1 MNYKTNAKKV
11 VLEEEK
17 MSNKLKDLIKVSI
30 KEYLE
35 ANEVVMKDA
44 VRGKIRE
51 QVQNII
57 TEKGLDEKSDG
68 VKKLSVSLVKKQITE
83 LQESSQM
90 TLRKEK
96 LQSLADQNN
105 GISHPNNFRRNAVAN
120 DLQIKYANFTKPG
133 LEECEN
139 KEQYSVTGRVVLRRV
154 MGKASFITLQDYSG
168 RVQVYLKK
176 SDLPEAQYDT
186 FKNLCDLGDIV
197 GITGVMFKTNTG
209 ELSVEANHFEI
220 LTKAIRP
227 LPDKFHG
234 LADQETRY
242 RQRYVDLITNEKA
255 RDVFKVRSKV
265 VSFIRNYFDNLNFME
280 VETPM
285 MHVLQGGAAAKPFRT
300 HHNALDM
307 PLYLRIAPELYLKR
321 LVVGGFERVY
331 EINRNFRNEG
341 VSSRH
346 NPEFTMLEF
355 YMAYADYN
363 DLMDLTEDMLSKLVQ
378 EVIGSTELEYGEYK
392 INFAGKYERI
402 SMVDAI
408 VKHSGNITK
417 EDLADFDKAKVI
429 AESLKLKVE
438 SFYELG
444 HLINEI
450 FEEVAEHKL
459 IQPTFITDYPA
470 VVSPLARRQDG
481 NPEFTDRFEFFI
493 GAREIANGFSELNDA
508 QDQAERFKKQV
519 EAAAGGD
526 DEAMP
531 YDKDYIRALE
541 YGMPPTAGQGIGID
555 RLVMYLTNSQSI
567 RDVIL
572 FPHMKPE

>member
-1 MNYKTNAKKV
+1 
-11 VLEEEK
+11 
-17 MSNKLKDLIKVSI
+17 MSKNLKDLIKVSI

-35 ANEVVMKDA
+35 KNEITMKDI
-44 VRGKIRE
+44 VRGKLRA
-51 QVQNII
+51 QVESVLSTKNVD
-57 TEKGLDEKSDG
+57 TESADISAVISSIVETCYHEMQDNT
-68 VKKLSVSLVKKQITE
+68 QIAI
-83 LQESSQM
+83 
-90 TLRKEK
+90 RKEK
-96 LQSLADQNN
+96 LKTLAEQND
-105 GISHPNNFRRNAVAN
+105 GISHPNSFRRNVVAACLHGRY
-120 DLQIKYANFTKPG
+120 DEKTKEELEASPEKANYKI
-133 LEECEN
+133 
-139 KEQYSVTGRVVLRRV
+139 TGRVVLRRV
-154 MGKASFITLQDYSG
+154 MGKASFITLQDMSD
-168 RVQVYLKK
+168 RIQVYLRKN
-176 SDLPEAQYDT
+176 DLPGEQYNT

-197 GITGVMFKTNTG
+197 AVSGFMFKTNTG
-209 ELSVEANHFEI
+209 ELSLHSEHFEV

-234 LADQETRY
+234 LSNQETRY
-242 RQRYVDLITNEKA
+242 RQRYVDLITNEEA
-255 RDVFKVRSKV
+255 RNVFKVRSKV
-265 VSFIRNYFDNLNFME
+265 VSFIRRYFDDKKFME

-285 MHVLQGGAAAKPFRT
+285 MHVLQGGATAKPFTT

-307 PLYLRIAPELYLKR
+307 PLYLRVAPELYLKR

-363 DLMDLTEDMLSKLVQ
+363 DLMDLTEDMLSKLVMEVTGKQ
-378 EVIGSTELEYGEYK
+378 ELVYGEYN
-392 INFAGKYERI
+392 INFSGKYERI

-408 VKHSGNITK
+408 VKHSGSITTD
-417 EDLADFDKAKVI
+417 DLAYFDKSKAI
-429 AESLKLKVE
+429 MENLKLEVKPH
-438 SFYELG
+438 YELG

-450 FEEVAEHKL
+450 FEEVAEHHL

-481 NPEFTDRFEFFI
+481 NHDFTDRFEFFI

-508 QDQAERFKKQV
+508 EDQAERFKKQV
-519 EAAAGGD
+519 EVAASGD

-541 YGMPPTAGQGIGID
+541 HGMPPTAGQGIGID

>member
-1 MNYKTNAKKV
+1 
-11 VLEEEK
+11 
-17 MSNKLKDLIKVSI
+17 MSSKLKDLIKVSI

-35 ANEVVMKDA
+35 DNEVVMKDA
-44 VRGKIRE
+44 VRGRIRE
-51 QVQNII
+51 QVQSII
-57 TEKGLDEKSDG
+57 TEKGFNEKSDG
-68 VKKLSVSLVKKQITE
+68 VKKLSDSLVKKQIIE
-83 LQESSQM
+83 LQENSQI

-96 LQSLADQNN
+96 LQTLTDQNN
-105 GISHPNNFRRNAVAN
+105 GISHPNSFRRNAVTN
-120 DLQIKYANFTKPG
+120 DLQNQYAQYSKQE
-133 LEECEN
+133 LEELQD
-139 KEQYSVTGRVVLRRV
+139 KKQYNITGRVVLRRV

-176 SDLPEAQYDT
+176 SDLPESQYDT

-197 GITGVMFKTNTG
+197 GVSGAMFKTNTG
-209 ELSVEANHFEI
+209 ELSIEASHFEI

-242 RQRYVDLITNEKA
+242 RQRYVDLITNDKA

-265 VSFIRNYFDNLNFME
+265 VSFIRNYFDSMNFME

-285 MHVLQGGAAAKPFRT
+285 MHLLQGGAAAKPFTT

-307 PLYLRIAPELYLKR
+307 PLYLRVAPELYLKR

-378 EVIGSTELEYGEYK
+378 EITGETVLEYGEYK

-408 VKHSGNITK
+408 VKHGDTITV
-417 EDLADFDKAKVI
+417 EDLTDFDKAKAI

-438 SFYELG
+438 PFYELG

-450 FEEVAEHKL
+450 FEKVAEHKL
-459 IQPTFITDYPA
+459 IQPTFITDYPS
-470 VVSPLARRQDG
+470 VISPLARRQDS

-508 QDQAERFKKQV
+508 QDQAERFRKQV

-555 RLVMYLTNSQSI
+555 RLAMYLTNSQSI
-567 RDVIL
+567 REVIL

>member
-1 MNYKTNAKKV
+1 
-11 VLEEEK
+11 
-17 MSNKLKDLIKVSI
+17 MSSKLKDLIKVSI

-35 ANEVVMKDA
+35 ANEIAMKDA

-68 VKKLSVSLVKKQITE
+68 VKELSASLVKKQITE

-96 LQSLADQNN
+96 LQSLADKND
-105 GISHPNNFRRNAVAN
+105 GISHPNSFRRNAVAN
-120 DLQIKYANFTKPG
+120 DLQNKYASFTKPE
-133 LEECEN
+133 LEELEN

-168 RVQVYLKK
+168 RIQCYLKK
-176 SDLPEAQYDT
+176 SDLPEGQYDI

-197 GITGVMFKTNTG
+197 GITGTMFKTNTG
-209 ELSVEANHFEI
+209 ELSVEASHFEV
-220 LTKAIRP
+220 LTKSIRP

-234 LADQETRY
+234 LADQEMRY

-265 VSFIRNYFDNLNFME
+265 VSFIRNYFDSLSFME

-285 MHVLQGGAAAKPFRT
+285 MHVLQGGAAAKPFKT
-300 HHNALDM
+300 HHNSLDM

-378 EVIGSTELEYGEYK
+378 EVTGSTELEYGEHK
-392 INFAGKYERI
+392 INFAGNYERI

-408 VKHSGNITK
+408 VKHGDNITK
-417 EDLADFDKAKVI
+417 EDLTDFDKAKAI
-429 AESLKLKVE
+429 AESLKIKVE

-508 QDQAERFKKQV
+508 QDQTERFRKQV